1 MLCDGRCPVPLLS
14 SETESYMDKLTFTM
28 AFLSDVRV
36 IMVIMCVLLVE
47 LLYQAVMGWIS
58 ALEYL
63 LPGMHGACGHAL
75 SC

>member
-36 IMVIMCVLLVE
+36 IMVIMCVPLVE
-47 LLYQAVMGWIS
+47 LLYQAVMG
-58 ALEYL
+58 
-63 LPGMHGACGHAL
+63 
-75 SC
+75 